1 MKPYFVSLRI
11 EAVEASRGLT
21 RRDREKI
28 YRFAHSLARN
38 PFQPSDNT
46 EYDSQGRLREIKIIA
61 GLAVIYHVDDADRE
75 VRILDVRPAG

>member
-11 EAVEASRGLT
+11 EAVEASRALT

-28 YRFAHSLARN
+28 YRFAHSLADN
-38 PFQPSDNT
+38 PFQSSDNT
-46 EYDSQGRLREIKIIA
+46 EYDSQGRLREIKIVA
-61 GLAVIYHVDDADRE
+61 GLAVVYHVDDADRE